1 MPGIRT
7 STKTSNSCCRN
18 QSEACGGIGL
28 YTIVQLNASKYVVT
42 RINSEVNG
50 DIYNGRKALTMENAG
65 TVLPLTET
73 NAELIEAIEV
83 AAALLSA
90 ASTVV

>member
-1 MPGIRT
+1 MP
-7 STKTSNSCCRN
+7 C
-18 QSEACGGIGL
+18 
-28 YTIVQLNASKYVVT
+28 KYVVT
-42 RINSEVNG
+42 RINSEVNS